1 MTIESGID
9 FYYLMNV
16 LSDYEK
22 AVKCCEQKIESQD
35 FDLLAWVKTFL
46 LSRNFGYLKSR
57 FYGLFCRI

>member
-1 MTIESGID
+1 
-9 FYYLMNV
+9 MNV